1 MQSEHVSKLVRIPG
15 IVTAASKPKVSLLHM
30 SAISRLTAKLTFH
43 AAVGAATRGVLPL
56 PDQKQGITGLCCLSM
71 TVGT

>member
-43 AAVGAATRGVLPL
+43 ALGAATRGVLPL

>member
-15 IVTAASKPKVSLLHM
+15 IVTAASKPKVSLLRM
-30 SAISRLTAKLTFH
+30 SAISRFTAKLTFD
-43 AAVGAATRGVLPL
+43 ALGAATRGVLPL

-71 TVGT
+71 TVCT